1 MTTNSI
7 REYLAKRELLDE
19 QVIVTEDNEYV
30 DLDTMDKEALQQVID
45 WAKSCDISE
54 YTVSHNIQQ
63 LANQE
68 SLDIQ
73 AYTHALPK
81 ALGSL
86 TQLKSLSLRNTES
99 LPNGVEDRLPE
110 SIGDL
115 INLKELILDYENYA
129 FNFESLNKLKNLKHL
144 EISFYDAHRLP
155 DVLEELDCDIS
166 LRLRNEQGRMP
177 TNLSSIGNV
186 VDLVIT
192 DDKLT
197 TLPKSF
203 SKLISLKEA
212 YLYCKNLTQ
221 LPMSLGSLANLRD
234 LNITSDNLNELP
246 ERIGKLTHL
255 NYLQLNCQNLNTLP
269 ESIVNMNKLE
279 ELVIYSDQLKEI
291 ARAIGNLAS
300 LTKLTLRCKNLESI
314 TESIG
319 ELAKL
324 TQLIITSDK
333 LDHLPKS
340 VDNLTKLRHLELNR
354 ELTTKIPKNLIDRF
368 RNGDL
373 YLSGVPA
380 AALYQPNMDDFPL
393 SIIGCFIISDG
404 WDQQALLKLK
414 ERIGAYFLVGLQ
426 TDDSE
431 SERLDVIEGVV
442 KCQPDEV
449 NDVVELLD
457 VNSASTII
465 GIDVVDVKSLF
476 ECGNFFQFIQV
487 SATGEPE
494 SDLIKVAT
502 HKLVSQLAKAHD
514 TKGLFIGMESVQ
526 SLPLEDFA
534 YVADAVEELL
544 SDDDTS
550 IYYSSSIAN
559 EPDYFRLRAIYAEE
573 KQSHT

>member
-1 MTTNSI
+1 MTTKSI

-19 QVIVTEDNEYV
+19 QVIVTEDADRV

-45 WAKSCDISE
+45 WAKSSNISE
-54 YTVSHNIQQ
+54 YTVPHDIQQ

-73 AYTHALPK
+73 AYTQTLPK

-86 TQLKSLSLRNTES
+86 TQLKSLSLRNIES
-99 LPNGVEDRLPE
+99 LHNGVEDRLPD

-115 INLKELILDYENYA
+115 INLEELRLDYENYA

-144 EISFYDAHRLP
+144 TINFYDAHRLP

-186 VDLVIT
+186 VDLVII

-197 TLPKSF
+197 TLPKYF

-212 YLYCKNLTQ
+212 YLNCKNLTQ
-221 LPMSLGSLANLRD
+221 LPMSLGSLANLTD
-234 LNITSDNLNELP
+234 LNITSDSLNELP
-246 ERIGKLTHL
+246 ESFGKLTRL

-269 ESIVNMNKLE
+269 ESIVNINKLE
-279 ELVIYSDQLKEI
+279 ELFIYSDQLKEI
-291 ARAIGNLAS
+291 PRTISNLAS
-300 LTKLTLRCKNLESI
+300 LTKLTLRCRNLESI
-314 TESIG
+314 PESIG
-319 ELAKL
+319 ELTKL
-324 TQLIITSDK
+324 TKLIITSDK
-333 LDHLPKS
+333 INYLPKS

-354 ELTTKIPKNLIDRF
+354 ELTTKIPKSLIDRF

-380 AALYQPNMDDFPL
+380 AALYQPNMDDLSL

-431 SERLDVIEGVV
+431 SERLDIIEGVV

-449 NDVVELLD
+449 NDVIKLLD

-465 GIDVVDVKSLF
+465 GIDVVDVKILF

-494 SDLIKVAT
+494 LDLIKVAT

-514 TKGLFIGMESVQ
+514 TKGLFIGMESTE
-526 SLPLEDFA
+526 SPLLDTFA
-534 YVADAVEELL
+534 YISGAIETAL
-544 SDDDTS
+544 SVDGEF
-550 IYYSSSIAN
+550 IYYNASITD
-559 EPDYFRLRAIYAEE
+559 EPDCFRLRAIYAEE
-573 KQSHT
+573 